1 MIARVTFLVL
11 RHRMDWWY
19 SCRANRVSSRSNA
32 LRSAEC
38 CPITWRTTS
47 RQSSEFGSRSTFRTV
62 ITARPYMM
70 DCGISCFCWATKRL
84 SNCRRVSAGDC
95 TGVCRG
101 ERRLCYLK
109 PSSIVHRRSRC
120 KGAPDFRGKK
130 VHQQRASDHKTDA
143 TSNQVAPQAIDEIP
157 QALCCENNN
166 SEYPAPMTASEPPYT
181 RGDHH
186 CA

>member
-84 SNCRRVSAGDC
+84 SNCRRVSAGD
-95 TGVCRG
+95 
-101 ERRLCYLK
+101 
-109 PSSIVHRRSRC
+109 
-120 KGAPDFRGKK
+120 
-130 VHQQRASDHKTDA
+130 HKTDA

-181 RGDHH
+181 RGDH
-186 CA
+186 